1 MFNLKHR
8 KLTEEQKKN
17 LETLRELE
25 REQAAILQQLAFLT
39 SLAGGPKPTVKTSEN
54 SLANRVSIEFLS
66 LCVSFSVRNTQS
78 YNPSCS
84 K

>member
-54 SLANRVSIEFLS
+54 SLANRVS
-66 LCVSFSVRNTQS
+66 SFVEYIMGQ
-78 YNPSCS
+78 